1 MKLTV
6 PYLGHIDIFLN
17 AMARKIG
24 PEFIFPSKTSSRT
37 LLLGTKYSPESAC
50 LPFKFILGNFIEALE
65 AGADT
70 IAMITDHGPC
80 RVGMYD
86 VVMQQILKDLGFQ
99 FSWIVMD
106 DTRILKD
113 YLLRFNRERKN
124 RGVSL
129 LGSLQAIRFS
139 WKKVK
144 LCESVERMAHK
155 MRPLEGRRG
164 ETTQVQTDCLKLI
177 DDAITLPELNIAYQQ
192 CLKKFA
198 GIEKDRSKNPI
209 KILITGEGYMVINP
223 HANQDIERR
232 LGEMGVEVTR
242 TMWFTTQIAHALHLD
257 LLNPKSKRK
266 AIRAS
271 QPYLRYNLGG
281 ECNASIG
288 YPILF
293 KKDGVE
299 GVVQLQP
306 LGCMLEAVAK
316 NILVRVSQ
324 EFDIPV
330 LTFSLSE
337 HLSETMIDTRLSA
350 FVDLLQERRKRQ
362 KIDESS
368 DRDSTRP
375 PLLSLLPLLGDLL

>member
-24 PEFIFPSKTSSRT
+24 PEFIFPPKTSSRT

-99 FSWIVMD
+99 FNWIVMD
-106 DTRILKD
+106 DTLILGD
-113 YLLRFNRERKN
+113 YLLRFNRERKR
-124 RGVSL
+124 RGVSFW
-129 LGSLQAIRFS
+129 GSLQAIRFS
-139 WKKVK
+139 WKKVR
-144 LCESVERMAHK
+144 LCESIERMAHK
-155 MRPLEGRRG
+155 IRPLEVGRG
-164 ETTQVQTDCLKLI
+164 ETTRVQTDCLKLI
-177 DDAITLPELNIAYQQ
+177 DDAMTLKELDFAYQQ
-192 CLKKFA
+192 CLKKFD
-198 GIEKDRSKNPI
+198 GIEKDISKNPI
-209 KILITGEGYMVINP
+209 KMLITGEGYMVINP

-242 TMWFTTQIAHALHLD
+242 TMWFTTQITHALHLD
-257 LLNPKSKRK
+257 LFNPKSKRK
-266 AIRAS
+266 AIKAS
-271 QPYLRYNLGG
+271 KPYLRHNLGG

-288 YPILF
+288 YPILY
-293 KKDGVE
+293 KKEGYE
-299 GVVQLQP
+299 GVIQLHP
-306 LGCMLEAVAK
+306 FGCMLEAVAK
-316 NILVRVSQ
+316 NILVKVSR
-324 EFDIPV
+324 EYDLPI

-337 HLSETMIDTRLSA
+337 NLSETMIDTRLSA
-350 FVDLLQERRKRQ
+350 FVDLLQKRRERSRF
-362 KIDESS
+362 ISS
-368 DRDSTRP
+368 
-375 PLLSLLPLLGDLL
+375 PLVGED